1 MKHTAMIKELPE
13 DERPREKLMK
23 YGSIYL
29 SNAELLAILLVSG
42 TKEHSATMLADQL
55 LALDPGGISSLAQ
68 SLPQE
73 LSKVPG
79 VGVAK
84 ACQITA
90 AIELGKRI
98 AAKPKEKRLNVNSP
112 KEVAGLFMEE
122 MRCLKREYF
131 KVLMLNTKN
140 EIIHIEETSI
150 GNLNS
155 AIVHPREVFSGPIR
169 RCASSV
175 ILVHNHPSGN
185 PQPSQQDVDLTARLV
200 QAGELLGITVLDH
213 LIIGDGIFLSLKEKN
228 LI

>member
-23 YGSIYL
+23 HGSTYL

-42 TKEHSATMLADQL
+42 TKERSATMLADQL

-79 VGVAK
+79 VGIAK

-98 AAKPKEKRLNVNSP
+98 AAKPREKRLNVNSP
-112 KEVAGLFMEE
+112 KEVAGLFMEG

-155 AIVHPREVFSGPIR
+155 AIVHPREVFSGAIR

-228 LI
+228 MM